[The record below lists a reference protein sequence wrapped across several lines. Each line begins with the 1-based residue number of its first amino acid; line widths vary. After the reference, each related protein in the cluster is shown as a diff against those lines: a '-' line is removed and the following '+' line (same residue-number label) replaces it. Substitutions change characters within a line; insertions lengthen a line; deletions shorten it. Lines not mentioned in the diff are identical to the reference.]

1 MIVCVVCVWLCVVV
15 CVTGCVIVILYDCV
29 WLCVCGCVVVY
40 GVCGCVCDWVC
51 VDLTALLCLMPP
63 LAHPA
68 SPAWP
73 AGECPV
79 SAMAE
84 WPPAGLCTQAAPVR
98 TLQP

>member
-1 MIVCVVCVWLCVVV
+1 MN
-15 CVTGCVIVILYDCV
+15 
-29 WLCVCGCVVVY
+29 VCGCVCACEWLYMSMCGCVCVV
-40 GVCGCVCDWVC
+40 VCGCVCDWVC